1 MIESPVVCIFPHSDK
16 EFPIPEDLQ
25 YFLSNYLPQPPEEG
39 RYLLGKIGRKDK
51 NFKDRVIPDSL
62 VLFRKKGFILGR
74 AISRTM
80 IEELEPP
87 EDGETETGVKT
98 TYYHEIFFVP
108 ESIKVYPKALSVEEL
123 ESWSGRRLYPG
134 TYAILGTRRDFEK
147 AFPHR

>member
-1 MIESPVVCIFPHSDK
+1 MMEPIVCIFPHSDK
-16 EFPIPEDLQ
+16 EFPTPEALQ
-25 YFLSNYLPQPPEEG
+25 DFLSNYLPQPPEEG

-51 NFKDRVIPDSL
+51 NFKDRVIPGSL

-80 IEELEPP
+80 IEEVEPP

-108 ESIKVYPKALSVEEL
+108 ESIKVYPKALSVKEI
-123 ESWSGRRLYPG
+123 ESWAKREIDPRYYS
-134 TYAILGTRRDFEK
+134 IIGTRK
-147 AFPHR
+147 AYEHQFGE